1 MSRYWIEQRV
11 ALTTTGDEST
21 WTWSD
26 WGSPVTTGNITVTT
40 MIGLRE
46 GTYYQWRIA
55 PLTEDQ
61 TFSTQ
66 WQELDLYGR
75 RDPVPGFVRGEF
87 SPSTTPTKTLATD
100 FTFSIF
106 NANATLNHGP
116 FDARSSL
123 GPLGVTR
130 GEGHYGLV
138 LVGDT
143 NVQNCNASSICCDG
157 YLELRCRLSCSAQA
171 RVRPAYLNT
180 IALWADAD
188 DLAGNDNGAWLCV
201 CLCLCLCLFG
211 CASLHVWLWLWLHAW
226 LCEWCLARLTKHECT
241 CTVEG
246 EVPRPPTSFPNGIT
260 VGPTEMLNRKPA
272 VGCGPALR
280 LTSSRAKQSGAAW
293 YNRKMQVRE
302 GFDTSFTFRLSD
314 PSTHCKF
321 LDDAYTHCRY
331 DTVAPLMPATPKL
344 TLGGACRGCVALCV
358 AGPVAAMGSRSWC
371 KTRHPLRWVL
381 KAWSSATAASKT
393 RWPSSSTHGTT
404 RRRWIRWR
412 TT

>member
-1 MSRYWIEQRV
+1 MPQPTVSNIAAKSVHLNWVTSIDVWDALTITGCVATHKRTCGCWTERGHHVVHTGACVPMSRYWIEQRV

-188 DLAGNDNGAWLCV
+188 DLAGNDNGAWLYV
-201 CLCLCLCLFG
+201 CLC
-211 CASLHVWLWLWLHAW
+211 V
-226 LCEWCLARLTKHECT
+226 
-241 CTVEG
+241 
-246 EVPRPPTSFPNGIT
+246 
-260 VGPTEMLNRKPA
+260 
-272 VGCGPALR
+272 
-280 LTSSRAKQSGAAW
+280 
-293 YNRKMQVRE
+293 
-302 GFDTSFTFRLSD
+302 
-314 PSTHCKF
+314 
-321 LDDAYTHCRY
+321 
-331 DTVAPLMPATPKL
+331 
-344 TLGGACRGCVALCV
+344 CVCV
-358 AGPVAAMGSRSWC
+358 CV
-371 KTRHPLRWVL
+371 
-381 KAWSSATAASKT
+381 
-393 RWPSSSTHGTT
+393 
-404 RRRWIRWR
+404 
-412 TT
+412 